1 MSIKHLSQ
9 SELVE
14 RWGVSPRTLERWRW
28 LGFGPRYIKVG
39 GRVVYRVDEIEAFEE
54 RQTRQST
61 SDKPGEATPGCFR
74 RWSTARS

>member
-1 MSIKHLSQ
+1 MSIRHMGQ
-9 SELVE
+9 AELAE
-14 RWGVSPRTLERWRW
+14 RWGVSQRTLERWRW

-61 SDKPGEATPGCFR
+61 SDRIDAVPTQGAGR
-74 RWSTARS
+74 